1 MGIFRRK
8 VSTHFVP
15 IHPDNI
21 PYKDWI
27 VVLEAS
33 TIVGPSPERL
43 RVAKATQERK
53 IIKKRNVFMRSK
65 HCLEIEGFNPRIH
78 TVYFCPQLYKY
89 DSDKK
94 LVPLQ
99 GDEIGKFVA
108 QAHEGNV
115 AEKRPW
121 YEPTERFPT
130 LPIIM
135 ISKHSELDSV
145 VVEMPNVRNP
155 AAKGS

>member
-8 VSTHFVP
+8 VLTHFVP
-15 IHPDNI
+15 VHPDNI

-53 IIKKRNVFMRSK
+53 IVKRRNVFMRSR
-65 HCLEIEGFNPRIH
+65 HFLEIEGFNPRIH

-115 AEKRPW
+115 AEKSPW
-121 YEPTERFPT
+121 YEPTAKFPT
-130 LPIIM
+130 PPIITT
-135 ISKHSELDSV
+135 SKHSELDSV

-155 AAKGS
+155 ATRGS